1 MKAGPD
7 FLVLTGFL
15 GSGKTTLLRDF
26 LALPEAADT
35 AVIVNEAGEIGLD
48 GAILAEGRNG
58 VSMKML
64 DSGCICCT
72 MGTDLSNTVEALL
85 AAREDAGLPPL
96 QRIVLET
103 SGLSRPGP
111 VLRSL
116 RDLGYLRM
124 RVGVVCTYDVQ
135 RGMNVAEFPEAAA
148 QWAAAQVL
156 VPTKTDTVKPEQLAA
171 AYRDMAGLNPLA
183 RVVTATDRQAAVLE
197 ALTLAPTTDTFAA
210 LADAE
215 TDAAESAHARVRV
228 LLARP
233 RAAIAWDDWA
243 AWLDNLAGLCGE
255 RLLRLKGLLWVQG
268 SGRHVLMESVGTMF
282 SAPRP
287 FVTETAPFLVV
298 ILRDLDADVLRQV
311 QPEIPL
317 DISTL
322 SRVNPFIT
330 PRPSGLRAEAVR

>member
-1 MKAGPD
+1 MQGPD

-26 LALPEAADT
+26 LTLPEAADT

-48 GAILAEGRNG
+48 GAILAESGNG

-135 RGMNVAEFPEAAA
+135 RGMDVAEFPEAAA

-156 VPTKTDTVKPEQLAA
+156 VPTKTDAVTPERLAEAHREIA
-171 AYRDMAGLNPLA
+171 ALNPLA
-183 RVVTATDRQAAVLE
+183 RVVLQDDRRAAVLDG
-197 ALTLAPTTDTFAA
+197 LTLSPTAPDAFAA

-215 TDAAESAHARVRV
+215 TDAVPSHARIRV
-228 LLARP
+228 LLVKP

-255 RLLRLKGLLWVQG
+255 QLLRLKGLLHVQG
-268 SGRHVLMESVGTMF
+268 SDCPVLIESVGTMF
-282 SAPRP
+282 SAPRA
-287 FVTETAPFLVV
+287 FASEAAPFLVI
-298 ILRDLDADVLRQV
+298 ILRDLDADTVQQV
-311 QPEIPL
+311 QPQLPL
-317 DISTL
+317 DISAL
-322 SRVNPFIT
+322 SRVNPFA
-330 PRPSGLRAEAVR
+330 RPSLKRLRAEGV